1 MGSYQFKGRS
11 RFGLKSKEILTI
23 LILDAYFCV
32 LSSFF
37 FVNGRKTYVFLEFCC
52 EHLFRNKIENYES
65 LMQFPNVWVSRI

>member
-11 RFGLKSKEILTI
+11 RCGLKSKEILTI

-37 FVNGRKTYVFLEFCC
+37 FFLVNGRKTYVFLEFCC
-52 EHLFRNKIENYES
+52 EYLFRNKIENYES
-65 LMQFPNVWVSRI
+65 LMQFPNV